1 MEGSNTMISP
11 KADASW
17 IQGFRKKYEAWF
29 QEARPQL
36 EAHQYQA
43 AFKNY
48 PFVTFEQTIWAPVK
62 VPLGKG
68 CLSFVSTAALYRKS
82 ADRPFVDI
90 PEGDPKILEIP
101 SDVDLQTL
109 DTAHPHIPQ
118 EPIRADVNVALPLD
132 HLRALVKEGKVGK
145 LAHRLFS
152 ILGYRIRA
160 DEVATETATQIAAA
174 MKEDGVTHALIVP
187 V

>member
-1 MEGSNTMISP
+1 MIAP

-17 IQGFRKKYEAWF
+17 TQGFRKKFEVWF
-29 QEARPQL
+29 QEARPQI
-36 EAHQYQA
+36 EAHQYQV

-48 PFVTFEQTIWAPVK
+48 PFATFEQPFWTPVK

-68 CLSFVSTAALYRKS
+68 CLGFVSTAGLYRKNMDS
-82 ADRPFVDI
+82 PFVDT
-90 PEGDPKILEIP
+90 PGGDPQILEIP
-101 SDVDLQTL
+101 ADVDLRAL
-109 DTAHPHIPQ
+109 DTAHTHIPP
-118 EPIRADVNVALPLD
+118 EPIRADVNVALPLA
-132 HLRALVKEGKVGK
+132 HLRDLVKEGKIGK
-145 LAHRLFS
+145 LAPRLFS

-160 DEVATETATQIAAA
+160 DEVATETAPRIASA